1 MSNARTAA
9 HPRCLPIRI
18 VLLRP
23 HDAENLGAA
32 ARALKNFGLSD
43 WAWVD
48 PAVTDLERSRRVAVH
63 AADLLSSARVA
74 SSLDAIVADC
84 VWVVGTSSRSVTGT
98 RRINPREA
106 ARQIV
111 NRGADGTV
119 ALVFGDERNGMH
131 NAELRRC
138 NALSAVPTSPRQP
151 SINLAQ
157 AVLLY
162 AYELRLASLASGPPN
177 SAPRAAA
184 ATDADLRRLESA
196 LRSALE
202 DSRFLVHA
210 DRHAVRDLLAPL
222 LRCGLSRKEVN
233 LWLAALHSLQRDQP
247 QP

>member
-1 MSNARTAA
+1 MSSARAES
-9 HPRCLPIRI
+9 LPIRI
-18 VLLRP
+18 VLVRP

-32 ARALKNFGLSD
+32 ARALKNFGLCD

-48 PAVTDLERSRRVAVH
+48 PAVTDLERARRVAVH

-74 SSLDAIVADC
+74 ASLDSVVADC
-84 VWVVGTSSRSVTGT
+84 VWVVGTSSRSVSGT

-106 ARQIV
+106 ARQMV
-111 NRGADGTV
+111 NRTAQGTV

-138 NALSAVPTSPRQP
+138 NAVSAVPTSPRQP

-162 AYELRLASLASGPPN
+162 AYELRLATLARSPRDT
-177 SAPRAAA
+177 APRPAA
-184 ATDADLRRLESA
+184 ATDIDLRQLESA
-196 LRSALE
+196 LRAALE

-210 DRHAVRDLLAPL
+210 ERHALHDLLAPL
-222 LRCGLSRKEVN
+222 FRCGLSRKEVH
-233 LWLAALHSLQRDQP
+233 LWLAALHSLHREQLQP
-247 QP
+247 